1 MSMLYIVIPRI
12 KIYRNQIIEILWGII
27 CKNCG
32 YLNDKI
38 ITDLET
44 CSETI
49 LELDNSKVIFFF
61 YELGDENDDFDNVLN
76 KIRKNISLIKTQ
88 IKNSII
94 FKNELYLLA
103 SIICCPYNGHY
114 ISIIVN
120 LRENMAGL
128 KTNTNYFYDDC
139 SLNHELREIGNYEDL
154 LDDYLPYVVIYIK
167 NN

>member
-44 CSETI
+44 CLETI
-49 LELDNSKVIFFF
+49 LEIDNSKVIFFF

-76 KIRKNISLIKTQ
+76 NIRKNISLIKTQ
-88 IKNSII
+88 IKKSIMFKMNYIYYLVLFVVLIMDII
-94 FKNELYLLA
+94 FLL
-103 SIICCPYNGHY
+103 
-114 ISIIVN
+114 
-120 LRENMAGL
+120 
-128 KTNTNYFYDDC
+128 
-139 SLNHELREIGNYEDL
+139 
-154 LDDYLPYVVIYIK
+154 
-167 NN
+167 